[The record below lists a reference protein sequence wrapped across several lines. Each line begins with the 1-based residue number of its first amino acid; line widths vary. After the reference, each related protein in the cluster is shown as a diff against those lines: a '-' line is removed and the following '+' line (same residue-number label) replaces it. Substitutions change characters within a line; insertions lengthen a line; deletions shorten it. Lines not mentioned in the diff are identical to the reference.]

1 MIIDFQHHF
10 TPRSLY
16 HGPEKIVGKLQAQFR
31 GDGNPAH
38 TPNPLLVDLDA
49 HIAMMDE
56 AGVDAAVLSSPPGF
70 DSDLATCRTIN
81 DAAAEAVRSYPGRF
95 IGQAHVPALGGKE
108 ALAEMARCREEL
120 GFPGVVITS
129 EPQRQ
134 PLDSE
139 ALEPFWR
146 EACRRDMY
154 VFVHPPLGALT
165 YDMLNVYDLQ
175 RSIGREFSLMTA
187 TIRLI
192 NGGVLD
198 RFPELRLQMAHLGG
212 GIAALMGRIRGYQ
225 DRGFYGVED
234 HPVHGRLPDKPF
246 DEYLRERIFFDTAGV
261 CGEPKAVRAAL
272 LEIPATQV
280 VFGTDYPQEIR
291 DPAIIRAFIEGIRS
305 IERGGEAVLSGN
317 VSRLVAGDVAPSR
330 GPAQKR

>member
-10 TPRSLY
+10 TPRPLY

-129 EPQRQ
+129 EPQGQ
-134 PLDSE
+134 PL
-139 ALEPFWR
+139 
-146 EACRRDMY
+146 
-154 VFVHPPLGALT
+154 
-165 YDMLNVYDLQ
+165 
-175 RSIGREFSLMTA
+175 
-187 TIRLI
+187 
-192 NGGVLD
+192 
-198 RFPELRLQMAHLGG
+198 
-212 GIAALMGRIRGYQ
+212 
-225 DRGFYGVED
+225 
-234 HPVHGRLPDKPF
+234 
-246 DEYLRERIFFDTAGV
+246 
-261 CGEPKAVRAAL
+261 
-272 LEIPATQV
+272 
-280 VFGTDYPQEIR
+280 
-291 DPAIIRAFIEGIRS
+291 
-305 IERGGEAVLSGN
+305 
-317 VSRLVAGDVAPSR
+317 
-330 GPAQKR
+330 